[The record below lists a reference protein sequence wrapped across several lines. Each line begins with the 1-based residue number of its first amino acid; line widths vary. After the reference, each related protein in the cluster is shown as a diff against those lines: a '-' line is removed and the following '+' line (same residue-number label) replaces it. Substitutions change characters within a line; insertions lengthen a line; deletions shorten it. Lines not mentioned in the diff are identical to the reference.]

1 MQKITLIACALLV
14 AGCEVVHAPRG
25 IKNVTAQDVILPSKP
40 MYVAI
45 GPNGTRK
52 TLLNQTEEAEDSGVE
67 AADVVYEQVLHYQSR
82 TVKGAAFETEK
93 QAIESAKAKGMGY
106 VVYTRVNDWT
116 DANYLT
122 CGEKYFDRMSVDIAI
137 YDTESGKAVRL
148 DNLYDGGCPLK
159 IFSIPI
165 GTSSMKGRL
174 EDVFSIWLEE
184 NFVDRR

>member
-1 MQKITLIACALLV
+1 MQKLTLIAFALLM
-14 AGCEVVHAPRG
+14 AGCEAVHAPRG

-40 MYVAI
+40 MYVAV

-52 TLLNQTEEAEDSGVE
+52 TLLNQTEDAKNSGAE
-67 AADVVYEQVLHYQSR
+67 AADVVYEQVLRYQPR

-93 QAIESAKAKGMGY
+93 QAIESARAKGMGY
-106 VVYTRVNDWT
+106 VVYSRVNEWT

-122 CGEKYFDRMSVDIAI
+122 CGEKYYDRMSVDIAI
-137 YDTESGKAVRL
+137 YDAESGKAVRL
-148 DNLYDGGCPLK
+148 DNLYDGGCPIK
-159 IFSIPI
+159 ILSIPF

-174 EDVFSIWLEE
+174 ENVFSIWLGE